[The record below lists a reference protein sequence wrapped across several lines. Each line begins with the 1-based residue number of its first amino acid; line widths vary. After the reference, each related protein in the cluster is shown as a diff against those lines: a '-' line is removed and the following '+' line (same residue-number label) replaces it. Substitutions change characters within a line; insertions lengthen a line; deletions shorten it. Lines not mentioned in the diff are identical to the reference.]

1 MSYWRKRL
9 GDYIDILSGFAF
21 KTKDFVDKGIPI
33 IKIKNIT
40 PPSVTLDSLSYVTKE
55 VAEQQKR
62 FELSY
67 DDVLIALTGS
77 HINQMNSVVGRV
89 ARVKYTQK
97 TLLNQRVGK
106 ITVIDSNLCDLDYV
120 YYYLSQECVKI
131 ELAKKAGGAA
141 NQANISPTDVKNLV
155 IPLPPIETQKKI
167 ADILSAYDDLI
178 ENNQKQIKLL
188 EEVAQRLYKEWF
200 IDLHFPGHESTPIID
215 GIPQGWEKKAVNNV
229 VSLLSGFAFKSD
241 DFDKQGKYK
250 IVTIKNVQDGAFDG
264 DNINRIMEVPSK
276 MPKHCLLK
284 DGDILLSLTG
294 NVGRVCLVNGQNYLL
309 NQRVAKLQS
318 DTPAFAYCLF
328 RSKEMFDEMN
338 NLANGAAQQNL
349 SPIRTGEVKVLVPN
363 LLMQTQF
370 ENIAMPIIS
379 KMLVL
384 SKQNIA
390 LKEARDRLLPKLMNG
405 EIEVGM
411 KKQET
416 VKIDKFENIRKHWQN
431 VPYDEDLP
439 LAARS
444 TGDIS
449 EETLEKLKKI
459 AEEE

>member
-1 MSYWRKRL
+1 MSYPTKKL
-9 GDYIDILSGFAF
+9 NDIS
-21 KTKDFVDKGIPI
+21 I
-33 IKIKNIT
+33 IRTGK
-40 PPSVTLDSLSYVTKE
+40 LDSTAAVENGIYPFFTCDPQTLTINTWAYDTEAVLLAGNNASGNYTAKYFKGKFNAYQRTYIIESADCNLINVRFLCYAMNLQLQLLKAMSSGSTTK
-55 VAEQQKR
+55 
-62 FELSY
+62 F
-67 DDVLIALTGS
+67 LT
-77 HINQMNSVVGRV
+77 IRMLNDLNIPCPDI
-89 ARVKYTQK
+89 KTQK
-97 TLLNQRVGK
+97 
-106 ITVIDSNLCDLDYV
+106 
-120 YYYLSQECVKI
+120 E
-131 ELAKKAGGAA
+131 
-141 NQANISPTDVKNLV
+141 
-155 IPLPPIETQKKI
+155 I

-188 EEVAQRLYKEWF
+188 EEAAQRLYKEWF
-200 IDLHFPGHESTPIID
+200 VDLHFPGHESTPIID
-215 GIPQGWEKKAVNNV
+215 DIPQGWEKKAVNNV

-264 DNINRIMEVPSK
+264 DNVNRIMEVPSK

-294 NVGRVCLVNGQNYLL
+294 NVGRICLVNGQNYLL

-318 DTPAFAYCLF
+318 DIPAFAYCLF

-384 SKQNIA
+384 SKQNIV

-411 KKQET
+411 DEKETAKK
-416 VKIDKFENIRKHWQN
+416 DNFDYIRQHWRDT
-431 VPYDEDLP
+431 PYNKDLP

-449 EETLEKLKKI
+449 EETLEKLKEI